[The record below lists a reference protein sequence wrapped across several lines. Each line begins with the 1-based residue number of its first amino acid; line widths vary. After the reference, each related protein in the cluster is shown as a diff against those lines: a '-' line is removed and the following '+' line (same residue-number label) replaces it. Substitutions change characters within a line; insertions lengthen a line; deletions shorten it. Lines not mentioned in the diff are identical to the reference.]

1 MLNSTA
7 LIGRMTK
14 DPNLKYTQSGKGVAN
29 FTLAVERNFK
39 DANGEKITDF
49 INCVIWGKG
58 AETLCNYTHKGSM
71 VGVVGEINTRSYENQ
86 QGQKVFVTEV
96 NVRDF
101 QFLSYDKDNEHKTP
115 STPVTDPFQPQAND
129 PTINISDDAL
139 PF

>member
-39 DANGEKITDF
+39 DANGEKTTDF

-101 QFLSYDKDNEHKTP
+101 QFLSYDKDEQKQASVPT
-115 STPVTDPFQPQAND
+115 TDPFKPMEND
-129 PTINISDDAL
+129 PTTTISDDAL

>member
-7 LIGRMTK
+7 LVGRMTK
-14 DPNLKYTQSGKGVAN
+14 DPELKQTQSGKSVAN

-39 DANGEKITDF
+39 DANGEKLTDF
-49 INCVIWGKG
+49 INCVVWGKG

-71 VGVVGEINTRSYENQ
+71 VGVVGELNTRSYENQ

-101 QFLSYDKDNEHKTP
+101 QFLSYDKDEQKQTSAP
-115 STPVTDPFQPQAND
+115 AADPFKPMEND
-129 PTINISDDAL
+129 PTTTITDDAL

>member
-7 LIGRMTK
+7 LVGRMTK
-14 DPNLKYTQSGKGVAN
+14 NPDLKYTQSGKAVAN

-39 DANGEKITDF
+39 DANGEKLTDF

-58 AETLCNYTHKGSM
+58 AETLCSYTHKGSM
-71 VGVVGEINTRSYENQ
+71 VGVVGELNTRSYENQ

-101 QFLSYDKDNEHKTP
+101 QFLSYDKDNEHKQASIP
-115 STPVTDPFQPQAND
+115 AADPFKPTEND
-129 PTINISDDAL
+129 PTTTITDDAL

>member
-39 DANGEKITDF
+39 DANGEKLTDF

-101 QFLSYDKDNEHKTP
+101 QFLSYDKDEQKQASAP
-115 STPVTDPFQPQAND
+115 AADPFQPQEND
-129 PTINISDDAL
+129 PTTTTTDDAL

>member
-1 MLNSTA
+1 MLNSTS
-7 LIGRMTK
+7 LVGRMTK
-14 DPNLKYTQSGKGVAN
+14 DPELKYTQNGKAVAN

-39 DANGEKITDF
+39 DANGEKLTDF
-49 INCVIWGKG
+49 INCVVWSKG
-58 AETLCNYTHKGSM
+58 AVTLCNYTHKGSM

-115 STPVTDPFQPQAND
+115 NIPAADPFRPQQDD
-129 PTINISDDAL
+129 PTIDIGDDAL

>member
-7 LIGRMTK
+7 LVGRMTK
-14 DPNLKYTQSGKGVAN
+14 DPELKYTQSGKSVAN

-39 DANGEKITDF
+39 DANGEKLTDF

-71 VGVVGEINTRSYENQ
+71 IGVVGELNTRSYENQ

-101 QFLSYDKDNEHKTP
+101 QFLSYDKDNEHKQASIP
-115 STPVTDPFQPQAND
+115 AADPFKPMEND
-129 PTINISDDAL
+129 PTTTITDDAL

>member
-7 LIGRMTK
+7 LVGRMTK
-14 DPNLKYTQSGKGVAN
+14 DPDLKYTQSGKGVAN

-39 DANGEKITDF
+39 DANGEKLTDF
-49 INCVIWGKG
+49 INCVVWGKG

-86 QGQKVFVTEV
+86 QGQKMFVTEV

-101 QFLSYDKDNEHKTP
+101 QFLSYAKDEQEQTNTP
-115 STPVTDPFQPQAND
+115 GNDPFKPMEND
-129 PTINISDDAL
+129 PTTTITDDAL

>member
-39 DANGEKITDF
+39 DANGEKLTDF

-101 QFLSYDKDNEHKTP
+101 QFLSYDKDEQKQASAP
-115 STPVTDPFQPQAND
+115 AADPFQPQEND

>member
-1 MLNSTA
+1 MLNSTV

-71 VGVVGEINTRSYENQ
+71 VGVVGELNTRSYENQ

-101 QFLSYDKDNEHKTP
+101 QFLSYDKDEQKQA
-115 STPVTDPFQPQAND
+115 STPAADPFQPQPND
-129 PTINISDDAL
+129 PTTTITDDAL

>member
-71 VGVVGEINTRSYENQ
+71 VGVVGELNTRSYENQ

-101 QFLSYDKDNEHKTP
+101 QFLSYDKDEQKQASAP
-115 STPVTDPFQPQAND
+115 AADPFQTQPND